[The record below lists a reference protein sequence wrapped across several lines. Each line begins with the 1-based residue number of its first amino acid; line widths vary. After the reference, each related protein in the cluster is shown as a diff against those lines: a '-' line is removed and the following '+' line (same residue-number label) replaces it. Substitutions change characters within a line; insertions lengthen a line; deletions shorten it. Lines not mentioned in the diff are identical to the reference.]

1 MKIQLPTNPFMY
13 WRTVKRDKYDVKHLA
28 GIQHQIKTAY
38 KAGYD
43 EATEYAKKH
52 GGKKNKK

>member
-1 MKIQLPTNPFMY
+1 MY
-13 WRTVKRDKYDVKHLA
+13 WRTVKRDKYDVEHLA

-43 EATEYAKKH
+43 EATEYTKKH
-52 GGKKNKK
+52 GGKKNKKKKQKH